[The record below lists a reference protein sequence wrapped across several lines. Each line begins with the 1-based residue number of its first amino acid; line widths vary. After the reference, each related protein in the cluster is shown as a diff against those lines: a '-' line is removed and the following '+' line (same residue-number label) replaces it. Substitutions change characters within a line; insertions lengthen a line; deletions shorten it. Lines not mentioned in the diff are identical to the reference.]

1 MLLHDMLNEEH
12 DEDKKKNVDLQSC
25 RRSRGD
31 PPMGSAAKTRWLN
44 WMIVLRPDRDYIE
57 YMRGSRGKP

>member
-12 DEDKKKNVDLQSC
+12 DEDKKKCRSTKLPQEQS
-25 RRSRGD
+25 D